1 MARIVKVLGIG
12 LSALLLVACGGSE
25 KPVPPPSNIDVSV
38 RTNRIALSWDSVIA
52 GEYNLYRDA
61 DGAEG
66 PGDFE
71 LYQNLPSYA
80 ERVNISASVHLYPWE
95 DERQFYLEGCNLNGC
110 ARSGTFTIFEDYN
123 LDATGYFKASN
134 AAVGK
139 ADNFG
144 VSIGI
149 DDVGA
154 MLVVGAPLEDSS
166 STGTI
171 LGDGSL
177 AGQPIDNR
185 TDEGYEPAPES
196 GAVYAYAINSFG
208 QWVQLNYLKAPDLS
222 TSADAVDPAA
232 AAVAAQN
239 EGGAGDWFG
248 HAVAISGNGTYLAV
262 GAPREDGG
270 CAAID
275 EDQCTDLAASFA
287 DNSSVDSGAV
297 FIYEKINS
305 QWFLINYIKPEVI
318 IAGAEF
324 GAALSFNADGNTLA
338 IGAPNNNI
346 GDSGIFNDDEVPDM
360 STTVDGSGAVY
371 VLVRTGVDDQGGPV
385 WELQAVIKSPVVTE
399 GDKFGSTVVLS
410 DEGNTL
416 AIAAPYENGSNAGVF
431 NVSESITYSFLN
443 DSVGAVYVYSRDS
456 FIVDDATYFDWFY
469 QAYLKPPVNEDNML
483 FGKALDF
490 SVFGDDLLVGAPNAA
505 FGQGAAHLYTRASGE
520 WDSAITTFDANSLL
534 DGQPANGEAGDLFG
548 SSVAIV
554 SLAALV
560 DLSTLDSDAYAGMIA
575 IGAPGEDGSAR
586 GVLGLEDNNAND
598 TGAVYLF
605 LQSPVDME
613 WRRSRYIKATNTIPG
628 SEFEFG
634 AAVSLNGFGTT
645 LAVSAPI
652 EPVAS
657 GGIGADPDSD
667 DPSDDANQ
675 NADAPGAGALYLY

>member
-1 MARIVKVLGIG
+1 MDALLGKSGGYALADIIFLNLHNFIYCLSEVIGPLLPALLEYFMARIVKALGMG

-25 KPVPPPSNIDVSV
+25 KPIPPSSNIDVSV
-38 RTNRIALSWDSVIA
+38 RTNRIALSWNSVIA
-52 GEYNLYRDA
+52 SEYNLYRDA

-66 PGDFE
+66 PGDFD
-71 LYQNLPSYA
+71 LFLNLPSYL
-80 ERVNISASVHLYPWE
+80 VNFNIPASVHLYDWE
-95 DERQFYLEGCNLNGC
+95 SEAQFYLEGCNLNGC
-110 ARSGTFTIFEDYN
+110 TNSDTFTIFADYN

-134 AAVGK
+134 ATVGK
-139 ADNFG
+139 SDNFG
-144 VSIGI
+144 ASIGI
-149 DDVGA
+149 DGIGTT
-154 MLVVGAPLEDSS
+154 LVVGAPLEDSN

-177 AGQPIDNR
+177 LENPIDDR
-185 TDEGYEPAPES
+185 TVDGYEPASES
-196 GAVYAYAINSFG
+196 GAVYIYAINSFG
-208 QWVQLNYLKAPDLS
+208 QWVQLNYLKAPSLS

-275 EDQCTDLAASFA
+275 EDQCTDLAASFD

-324 GAALSFNADGNTLA
+324 GAALSFNAAGNTLA

-371 VLVRTGVDDQGGPV
+371 VLVRTGIDDQGGPV

-456 FIVDDATYFDWFY
+456 FIFDDAT
-469 QAYLKPPVNEDNML
+469 QCCNIRL
-483 FGKALDF
+483 
-490 SVFGDDLLVGAPNAA
+490 
-505 FGQGAAHLYTRASGE
+505 T
-520 WDSAITTFDANSLL
+520 
-534 DGQPANGEAGDLFG
+534 
-548 SSVAIV
+548 
-554 SLAALV
+554 
-560 DLSTLDSDAYAGMIA
+560 
-575 IGAPGEDGSAR
+575 
-586 GVLGLEDNNAND
+586 
-598 TGAVYLF
+598 
-605 LQSPVDME
+605 
-613 WRRSRYIKATNTIPG
+613 
-628 SEFEFG
+628 
-634 AAVSLNGFGTT
+634 
-645 LAVSAPI
+645 
-652 EPVAS
+652 
-657 GGIGADPDSD
+657 
-667 DPSDDANQ
+667 
-675 NADAPGAGALYLY
+675 

>member
-25 KPVPPPSNIDVSV
+25 KPIPPSSNIDVSV
-38 RTNRIALSWDSVIA
+38 RTNRIALSWNSVIA

-66 PGDFE
+66 SGGFE
-71 LYQNLPSYA
+71 LYRNLPSYA
-80 ERVNISASVHLYPWE
+80 ENLNIPASVHLYDWAS
-95 DERQFYLEGCNLNGC
+95 ERQFYLEGCNLNGC
-110 ARSGTFTIFEDYN
+110 ARSVTFTIFADYN
-123 LDATGYFKASN
+123 LAATGYFKASN
-134 AAVGK
+134 ATVGK
-139 ADNFG
+139 SDNFG
-144 VSIGI
+144 ASIGI
-149 DDVGA
+149 DGLGTT
-154 MLVVGAPLEDSS
+154 LVVGAPREDSN

-177 AGQPIDNR
+177 LENPIDDR
-185 TDEGYEPAPES
+185 TVDGYEPALES
-196 GAVYAYAINSFG
+196 GAVYVHAINSFG
-208 QWVQLNYLKAPDLS
+208 QWVPLNYLKAPDLS

-248 HAVAISGNGTYLAV
+248 HAVAISGNGNYLAV

-297 FIYEKINS
+297 FIYEKISS

-324 GAALSFNADGNTLA
+324 GAALSFNFSGNTLA

-346 GDSGIFNDDEVPDM
+346 GDSGIFNDDELPDM

-371 VLVRTGVDDQGGPV
+371 VIVRTGTAV
-385 WELQAVIKSPVVTE
+385 WDLQAVIKSPAIAFAE
-399 GDKFGSTVVLS
+399 GDKFGSTVALS

-416 AIAAPYENGSNAGVF
+416 AIAAPYETGTSSGVTNIAEWNGFYEWGGGP
-431 NVSESITYSFLN
+431 
-443 DSVGAVYVYSRDS
+443 VGAVYVYSRDS
-456 FIVDDATYFDWFY
+456 FIVDDATFFDWFY

-490 SVFGDDLLVGAPNAA
+490 SVYGDDLLVGAPNAA
-505 FGQGAAHLYTRASGE
+505 LGQGAAHLYTRASGE

-548 SSVAIV
+548 ASVALV
-554 SLAALV
+554 SLVGVV
-560 DLSTLDSDAYAGMIA
+560 DSNNLDSDAYVGMIA

-586 GVLGLEDNNAND
+586 GVVGLEDNNAND

-605 LQSPVDME
+605 LQSPADME
-613 WRRSRYIKATNTIPG
+613 WHRSRYIKATNTIPG

-634 AAVSLNGFGTT
+634 AAVSLNDIGTT
-645 LAVSAPI
+645 LAVSAPL
-652 EPVAS
+652 EPVSS
-657 GGIGADPDSD
+657 GGIGADPDRD

-675 NADAPGAGALYLY
+675 NADAPGAGAVYLY

>member
-25 KPVPPPSNIDVSV
+25 KPVPPSSDIDVSV
-38 RTNRIALSWDSVIA
+38 RTNRIALSWNSVIA
-52 GEYNLYRDA
+52 GEYNLYRDD

-66 PGDFE
+66 PNDFE
-71 LYQNLPSYA
+71 LYGNLPSYA
-80 ERVNISASVHLYPWE
+80 ESLNIAASVHLYAWE
-95 DERQFYLEGCNLNGC
+95 DEKQFYLEGCNLNGC
-110 ARSGTFTIFEDYN
+110 ARSDTFTIFDDYN

-144 VSIGI
+144 ASIGI
-149 DDVGA
+149 DAAGA
-154 MLVVGAPLEDSS
+154 MLVVGSPLEDSS
-166 STGTI
+166 STGTV

-177 AGQPIDNR
+177 AGQPIDDR
-185 TDEGYEPAPES
+185 TADGYELAPES

-222 TSADAVDPAA
+222 TSADTVDAAA

-248 HAVAISGNGTYLAV
+248 RAVAISGNGLYLAV

-275 EDQCTDLAASFA
+275 EDQCTDPVT

-297 FIYEKINS
+297 FIYEKISS
-305 QWFLINYIKPEVI
+305 QWVLVNYIKPEVI

-324 GAALSFNADGNTLA
+324 GAALSFNEAGNTLA

-346 GDSGIFNDDEVPDM
+346 GDSGIFNDDEVPDT

-371 VLVRTGVDDQGGPV
+371 VLVRTGTDDLGDPV
-385 WELQAVIKSPVVTE
+385 WELQALIKSPAIAFAE
-399 GDKFGSTVVLS
+399 GDKFGSTVALS

-431 NVSESITYSFLN
+431 NASESMSDSFLN

-456 FIVDDATYFDWFY
+456 FVVDDATYFDWVY

-490 SVFGDDLLVGAPNAA
+490 SVYGDDLLVGAPNAA
-505 FGQGAAHLYTRASGE
+505 LGQGAAYLYTRASGE

-534 DGQPANGEAGDLFG
+534 DGDPANGEAGDAFG
-548 SSVAIV
+548 ASVALV
-554 SLAALV
+554 SLASLV
-560 DLSTLDSDAYAGMIA
+560 DLSTLDSDAYAGMVA

-605 LQSPVDME
+605 LQSPVDLE
-613 WRRSRYIKATNTIPG
+613 WRRSRYIKAPNTMPG

-634 AAVSLNGFGTT
+634 AAVSLSGFGTSM
-645 LAVSAPI
+645 AVSAPS

-657 GGIGADPDSD
+657 GGIGADPDRD
-667 DPSDDANQ
+667 DPSDAANQ
-675 NADAPGAGALYLY
+675 NADAPGAGAVYLY